1 MEQDQD
7 VPPQLGVQDRPLPAA
22 GSSPIPPT
30 VQQSTPQTQL
40 SAVRRASVAGPATST
55 LSFANSFWSA
65 DYASG
70 LGILF
75 SKLQQGCVENA
86 EILAL
91 ARARKDAE
99 EAYGQRLIDLSK
111 ESTTTKG
118 FAGVGVG
125 VAGGFGKDE
134 GASTRK
140 AFDGVKKEM
149 EQAGLNHQKIAANLQ
164 TMVLRPFGLWAQ
176 DHEQRITRSH
186 DALFSRVK
194 THDKLSE
201 NVKKL
206 RSVYFNKCR
215 LVEDL
220 EEENKYAFQVPQ
232 KQDRRDSTNTVTSDV
247 TGVPVL
253 SPTSANP
260 PEIHIEKAPVLIKIG
275 DNSYSPEEIGG
286 LIKKMLTQ
294 IPQKDVKVPILGT
307 YQHCSSGD
315 VITEWIMANLGAR
328 GVANAEK
335 CGQDLVDNGYLR
347 LVGSVGQRFANSS
360 IFSYQWRPKAL
371 IHSSNPQHDPKRDSS
386 TITNMPYVGEYMKSY
401 LDKQAHPDESPAQRL
416 KREATEADETYKV
429 AIKKLDKI
437 RAELEE
443 SMFEHLRFV
452 EKCELDRLTAIKSV
466 MLDMSAAISNVIP
479 GIQASVDN
487 MLLYQETISPV
498 NDLRYIIESYRTGPF
513 IPKVVTYESYYSS
526 AREQTF
532 GVDIELKTR
541 ADRKRVPNIVSTIL
555 SFLDEH
561 YPDLDNDH
569 ERRGIWLANVPLPAT
584 HHLRHSINDGQAVR
598 KEVLAQYEVAIVAGV
613 LKLYLLELPDSLVSC
628 TVYDLVKTIYA
639 THGNDE
645 DPRNR
650 LNALQNAL
658 GQLRKTN
665 IATLDALMTH
675 FVRLIQITN
684 GEESSYV
691 GDLAS
696 SLSLCILRPRQP
708 SSLTFD
714 DRHAARLIQDLL
726 GYKDKIFNDLKRA
739 STMVSTM
746 SGRPRAATDES
757 HRRSLEEARRQAVA
771 QAHRERNGANASQS
785 QTSSSGSRPSSRGGS
800 NKSRSPS
807 PPGKRISLQSFGS
820 PSVRS
825 RPTSLAGQETGPRS
839 PRNLSSASFA
849 AVGQGDAPFVPPKE
863 DVQQPVP
870 VALAEPAAPAAAGG
884 AGFAQMRAER
894 DGDAPFM
901 PPSVPHDAAPFNPP
915 QGDAPFVPPKDNES
929 SPIYA
934 SLTQAVPTATGDKP
948 PPPSIGKKPSL
959 GRSAVIT
966 RRTPSQSF
974 RSRRSIGGRQ
984 DLPFTPPSQ
993 DAPFVPPT
1001 DDADVMTMSHNLQR
1015 QSIDAGSSAMRVEQ
1029 GGLSQR
1035 GSLEG
1040 RRAVQL
1046 TDAPYSDDLT

>member
-1 MEQDQD
+1 MAIS
-7 VPPQLGVQDRPLPAA
+7 LRR
-22 GSSPIPPT
+22 GSAPGT
-30 VQQSTPQTQL
+30 L
-40 SAVRRASVAGPATST
+40 TST
-55 LSFANSFWSA
+55 SSLSFANSFWSS

-86 EILAL
+86 EILSL
-91 ARARKDAE
+91 ARSRKDAE

-118 FAGVGVG
+118 FAGVGG
-125 VAGGFGKDE
+125 GIAGGFGKDE

-140 AFDGVKKEM
+140 AFDGMKKEM
-149 EQAGLNHQKIAANLQ
+149 EQAGINHQKIAANLQ

-201 NVKKL
+201 SVKKL

-232 KQDRRDSTNTVTSDV
+232 KSERRDSMNTVTSDV

-260 PEIHIEKAPVLIKIG
+260 PEIHIEKAPELIRIG
-275 DNSYSPEEIGG
+275 ENSYSPEEIGA
-286 LIKKMLTQ
+286 LLKKLLTQ

-315 VITEWIMANLGAR
+315 VITEWVMANLGVR

-371 IHSSNPQHDPKRDSS
+371 IHSSNPQYDHKRDSSS

-452 EKCELDRLTAIKSV
+452 EKCELDRLKAIKSV

-513 IPKVVTYESYYSS
+513 IPKIVTYESYYSS

-561 YPDLDNDH
+561 YPDLDNDD

-584 HHLRHSINDGQAVR
+584 HHLRHAINDGQAVR

-628 TVYDLVKTIYA
+628 TVYDLVKAIYA

-691 GDLAS
+691 ADLAS

-739 STMVSTM
+739 STMASTM
-746 SGRPRAATDES
+746 SGRPRTATDES

-771 QAHRERNGANASQS
+771 QAHRERNGGNASQS
-785 QTSSSGSRPSSRGGS
+785 QSQASSSGSRPSSRGGS

-849 AVGQGDAPFVPPKE
+849 AAGQGDAPFVPPKE
-863 DVQQPVP
+863 DVQAP
-870 VALAEPAAPAAAGG
+870 VALAEPAASAAPAAAGG
-884 AGFAQMRAER
+884 AGAGFAQMPAER
-894 DGDAPFM
+894 GGDAPFM
-901 PPSVPHDAAPFNPP
+901 PPSVPHDATPFHHPP
-915 QGDAPFVPPKDNES
+915 QSDAPFVPPKDTEP
-929 SPIYA
+929 SPIHA
-934 SLTQAVPTATGDKP
+934 SPTQAAPTASGDKP

-966 RRTPSQSF
+966 RRTPSQRF
-974 RSRRSIGGRQ
+974 GNRRSIGGQQ
-984 DLPFTPPSQ
+984 DLPFTPPPQ

-1001 DDADVMTMSHNLQR
+1001 DDVDVMTMSHNLQR
-1015 QSIDAGSSAMRVEQ
+1015 QSIDASAGSSAMRVEQ
-1029 GGLSQR
+1029 GSLSQR